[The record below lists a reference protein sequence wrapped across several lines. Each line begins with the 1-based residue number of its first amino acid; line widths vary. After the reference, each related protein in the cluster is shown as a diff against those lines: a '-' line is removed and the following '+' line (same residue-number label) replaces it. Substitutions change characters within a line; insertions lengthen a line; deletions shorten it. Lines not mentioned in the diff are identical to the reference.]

1 LHSICGFND
10 IRDKFEAEFLASGK
24 KLDIGKVC
32 SRFKRL
38 EDLTLEIAGR
48 AIRAITVKDF
58 VASEERVRASG
69 K

>member
-1 LHSICGFND
+1 MNSIYGFD
-10 IRDKFEAEFLASGK
+10 DVRDRFEAEFLATGK

-58 VASEERVRASG
+58 VANEERVRASG